1 MFARRLLSRKV
12 CWERICF
19 PFRLEFFSESG
30 WFTEKQTGSL
40 KSCLPCQKCYPPPPP
55 PPPHTQ
61 KKKNLTSLSIHIYS
75 SFTFKLLFI
84 YQTVSFH
91 LYSLYYT
98 HCLIFTT
105 RWAHMSTF
113 RWMLIC
119 LYSRAA
125 QNVERTLFQ
134 RCMPAGT
141 FTLNIGTLQRL
152 AIPILNFECRF
163 YYLSITITCL
173 FKYI

>member
-30 WFTEKQTGSL
+30 WFTEKQTGSH

-55 PPPHTQ
+55 PPPPPQ
-61 KKKNLTSLSIHIYS
+61 KKKKKKKKSTKSIHSHLFIFY
-75 SFTFKLLFI
+75 FLNYKLLFI

-141 FTLNIGTLQRL
+141 FTL
-152 AIPILNFECRF
+152 
-163 YYLSITITCL
+163 
-173 FKYI
+173 